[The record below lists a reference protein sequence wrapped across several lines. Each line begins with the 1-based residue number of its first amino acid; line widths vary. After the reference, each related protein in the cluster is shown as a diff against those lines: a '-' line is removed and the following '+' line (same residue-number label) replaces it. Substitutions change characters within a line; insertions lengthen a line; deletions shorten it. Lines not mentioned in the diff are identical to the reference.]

1 MSRTERLKRKRIQSA
16 QLHRVSS
23 EKDVKEWIASY
34 QQYDITQAQRE
45 VCLINLLNVKLI
57 NQMI

>member
-1 MSRTERLKRKRIQSA
+1 MSRRERLKRKRIQSA